1 MEEKRFE
8 MELGGRKLSV
18 TVGKVAAQANGAV
31 LISYGET
38 TVLATAT
45 ASEKPRE
52 GIDFFPLS
60 VDFEEKMYAV
70 GKMPGGFNKR
80 EGKASENAV
89 LTSRVIDRPMRPLF
103 PKDYRNDVTLDTLVL
118 SVDPDCR
125 PEIVAMNGAA
135 IATTISD
142 IPFDGPVAMTQL
154 GMINGELIINPS
166 QEQWD
171 KGDLRYENTFMTT
184 FYNANGSDNWGSDG
198 YYAYY
203 NSADTATQGIR
214 WKYFP
219 YYVSDA
225 EIRAWMTAHQP
236 QMVKGTW
243 DNQPNAYKICDAGN
257 TNIITY
263 KMADDGTIS
272 VESTQTYEDALEG
285 SNALNKFPCVRK
297 WDDATSGFIDGTNTT
312 NDYRDIILL
321 HRSDIVLVA
330 AEAAYMLGQIGQAEG
345 YLNNVRNRAG
355 FANTTISAYSA
366 KYTVSAGFED
376 EFHKGIDFILDERA
390 RELYAENERWMDLR
404 RTKQL
409 VRYNIEF
416 NSKISSLQ
424 DMSDDGEHAKLYRPI
439 PQAEI
444 NANEALTAA
453 DQNLGY

>member
-1 MEEKRFE
+1 M
-8 MELGGRKLSV
+8 
-18 TVGKVAAQANGAV
+18 
-31 LISYGET
+31 
-38 TVLATAT
+38 
-45 ASEKPRE
+45 
-52 GIDFFPLS
+52 PL
-60 VDFEEKMYAV
+60 
-70 GKMPGGFNKR
+70 
-80 EGKASENAV
+80 
-89 LTSRVIDRPMRPLF
+89 
-103 PKDYRNDVTLDTLVL
+103 
-118 SVDPDCR
+118 
-125 PEIVAMNGAA
+125 
-135 IATTISD
+135 
-142 IPFDGPVAMTQL
+142 PV
-154 GMINGELIINPS
+154 
-166 QEQWD
+166 
-171 KGDLRYENTFMTT
+171 
-184 FYNANGSDNWGSDG
+184 
-198 YYAYY
+198 
-203 NSADTATQGIR
+203 
-214 WKYFP
+214 
-219 YYVSDA
+219 
-225 EIRAWMTAHQP
+225 
-236 QMVKGTW
+236 
-243 DNQPNAYKICDAGN
+243 
-257 TNIITY
+257 
-263 KMADDGTIS
+263 
-272 VESTQTYEDALEG
+272 
-285 SNALNKFPCVRK
+285 
-297 WDDATSGFIDGTNTT
+297 FIDGTNTT